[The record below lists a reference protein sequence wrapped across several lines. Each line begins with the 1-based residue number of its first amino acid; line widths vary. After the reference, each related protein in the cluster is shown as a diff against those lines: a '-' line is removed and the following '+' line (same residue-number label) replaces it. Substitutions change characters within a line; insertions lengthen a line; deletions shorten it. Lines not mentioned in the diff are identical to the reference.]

1 MQLGEPRV
9 YRVGESRVTVPL
21 QVELTALVNLI
32 SEPNT
37 SQRLASE
44 NEDVEEDPSIEVL
57 KVYTE
62 TDDEDFEDFEET
74 DEDENDNNARRRKYK
89 F

>member
-1 MQLGEPRV
+1 
-9 YRVGESRVTVPL
+9 
-21 QVELTALVNLI
+21 VNPTLA
-32 SEPNT
+32 SAF
-37 SQRLASE
+37 ASE

-57 KVYTE
+57 EVYTE
-62 TDDEDFEDFEET
+62 TDDKDFEET